1 MRREYDFSKGERG
14 KFYQEGAK
22 LNLPNPPSQLRWAA
36 GESPIVRFIEDE
48 TKRTLQAYQDQ
59 PSFVTEHANFEH
71 DTAHGGYAHRQIFEL
86 VQNGADALTHADGA
100 SILVR
105 LTGEYL
111 YCADDGKPIVK
122 AGVRAL
128 MFSHMSRKRDTSE
141 IGRFGLGFKSVLGV
155 TDAPEFYSRPG
166 SFRFDRQEA
175 AQRIADVAPE
185 QEGRYPVLR
194 LPIAADVH
202 KAAQDDEDLREM
214 IAWATN
220 IIRLPLKPGVREDL
234 SEQLREFPP
243 EFLLFVDHVRHL
255 TLEDGERSR
264 DFTLQGVNGEF
275 HLQTDKGYSRWKRFK
290 TTHELSADARDD
302 RRSLDDSGDVPI
314 WWAVPLDRLSEPG
327 YSRRFWSFFPTMTG
341 SFLAGIL
348 NAPWKTNEDR
358 QNLLRGPYNDEL
370 IDAAAKMV
378 AERLPEL
385 ATEQDPGRHL
395 DALPRRDETDD
406 NEHGDR
412 LRERL
417 DQELHQRSVVPDQKG
432 TLRRVMDVSY
442 APRELTRAPTEDVAL
457 KKWANYE
464 RRPPGWL
471 HHSALRTE
479 RMAKI
484 DRLAR
489 RFGTTWMN
497 GVRRSPLNE
506 WLEALV
512 TGLNGE
518 DAIKA
523 SMKALQ
529 TAAAISK
536 SRRREKPLGNILLTR
551 SNGWCALDPEHVFLS
566 PADEDSATD
575 DRLVHAD
582 LASDAE
588 TAAALKELGIKHFS
602 AENNLRLLAHEILD
616 NIRRVRSDFS
626 ILPPKVMVRYLRD
639 ITGDVWGDSWGD
651 LWDHFWDAS
660 RTIVHEL
667 AYRIIKKVFDDDYWQ
682 AVHVRVLSGH
692 WRPIHWALLPGEII
706 PSESGRD
713 REVTIDTQFHK
724 DDLALLDKLGAT
736 EKPKSDRRLSSE
748 LSYIWFFDRCRQR
761 FVSPDRNLPRKP
773 QLGKLQFDSTIG
785 SGPVEVMR
793 LLSNEGKARYTN
805 ALLSLDSTYTRWT
818 MRHARPI
825 YKPLKCSNPAVE
837 MLRVHGHIRC
847 AGKYVPFKD
856 ILGPRPA
863 NQAALQIL
871 LKHPK
876 AAQIKETFK
885 LAEPLLEPA
894 GEEDPVPLVDSWP
907 GLRRHLSEQSRAVSL
922 VRCERLDGADGS
934 SGGQCAKVDGNVY
947 LVGTGDEIDDLRLV
961 TRELELDLDDARLEE
976 MLLYVPRENIAAG
989 RAAVRHHKTDA
1000 EKLLHAVGE
1009 DRLRSGLP
1017 ESLLAVLES
1026 ERARLAGVELAQA
1039 AIATY
1044 HTAALKEYRHALDH
1058 LEPPAR
1064 WAGSPSAVDFVRS
1077 LGFSAEWAGR
1087 PSPRRPPF
1095 LEVEGPCSL
1104 PELHDYQQH
1113 IVAKVRD
1120 MLCKGH
1126 VNGRRGMIS
1135 LPTGSGKTRVA
1146 VQAVVEAMH
1155 DGFAGGVLW
1164 VADRDE
1170 LCEQAVDAW
1179 RQVWASVGIEGK
1191 RLRVSRMWAGQ
1202 PLPRPASDLHV
1213 IVATIQ
1219 TLYAKLSRQAE
1230 ANRFLTDFNLVV
1242 FDEAHR
1248 SVAPTYTSVMREIGL
1263 TRWKREEEPFLIG
1276 LTATP
1281 YRGHDEEETQR
1292 LVRRYG
1298 AVRLDAGAFP
1308 SDEPTEVIRELQGMK
1323 VLAHADHETIDGGEF
1338 SLSEDELRKMPDTP
1352 AWLPRSMEER
1362 IAQDAHRTRRIVGA
1376 YRRFVS
1382 KEWPTL
1388 IFATSVEHAQTV
1400 AALLNSEGF
1409 SARAVSGGT
1418 ETSVRR
1424 DIVERFR
1431 AGQIDVLVNYGVFR
1445 EGFDTPK
1452 TRAIIVAR
1460 PVYSPNLYFQMIGRG
1475 LRGPK
1480 NGGNDRCLIVNVRDN
1495 IDNFD
1500 RALAFA
1506 DLDWLWS

>member
-36 GESPIVRFIEDE
+36 GESPIVRFIADE
-48 TKRTLQAYQDQ
+48 TERTLRAYQDQ
-59 PSFVTEHANFEH
+59 PSFVTEHANLEH

-141 IGRFGLGFKSVLGV
+141 IGRFGLGFKSMLGV

-175 AQRIADVAPE
+175 AQRIADVAREP
-185 QEGRYPVLR
+185 EGRYPVLR

-202 KAAQDDEDLREM
+202 KASQDDEDLREM
-214 IAWATN
+214 MTWATN
-220 IIRLPLKPGVREDL
+220 IIRLPLKPSAREDL
-234 SEQLREFPP
+234 SEQLMEFPP

-264 DFTLQGVNGEF
+264 DFTLQGMNGEL
-275 HLQTDKGYSRWKRFK
+275 HLHTDKGASRWKRFK
-290 TTHELSADARDD
+290 TTHELSAEARDD

-327 YSRRFWSFFPTMTG
+327 YYWSFFPTETA
-341 SFLAGIL
+341 SYLAGIL

-358 QNLLRGPYNDEL
+358 QNLLPGPYNDEL
-370 IDAAAKMV
+370 IDAAARMV

-385 ATEQDPGRHL
+385 ATTQDPARHL
-395 DALPRRDETDD
+395 DALPRRHEAGD
-406 NEHGDR
+406 NDHGDR
-412 LRERL
+412 LRDRL
-417 DQELHQRSVVPDQKG
+417 DEKLHRRFVAPDQDG
-432 TLRRVMDVSY
+432 TLRRITDVSY
-442 APRELTRAPTEDVAL
+442 APRELTRDQAEDAAL
-457 KKWANYE
+457 KKWASFK
-464 RRPPGWL
+464 RRPRAWL
-471 HHSALRTE
+471 HHSALTTG

-484 DRLAR
+484 DRLWRLKEILKYEAP
-489 RFGTTWMN
+489 
-497 GVRRSPLNE
+497 RSPLHE

-512 TGLNGE
+512 RGSDGK
-518 DAIKA
+518 DAITA
-523 SMKALQ
+523 SMKAIQ
-529 TAAAISK
+529 TVAAISEG
-536 SRRREKPLGNILLTR
+536 RRRGKQLGDILLTR
-551 SNGWCALDPEHVFLS
+551 SDRWCAPDPERVFLS
-566 PADEDSATD
+566 LTDESSTMD

-588 TAAALKELGIKHFS
+588 TAEALKELGIRHYS
-602 AENNLRLLAHEILD
+602 AEIRLRFLSDRIWNRFLLIRSAFSRGQLD
-616 NIRRVRSDFS
+616 NRDSL
-626 ILPPKVMVRYLRD
+626 ILSE
-639 ITGDVWGDSWGD
+639 IGWNN
-651 LWDHFWDAS
+651 FWDTLRAS
-660 RTIVHEL
+660 PDL
-667 AYRIIKKVFDDDYWQ
+667 AYGILKEAFGHDCGQ
-682 AVHVRVLSGH
+682 AVHVRVRSGD
-692 WRPIHWALLPGEII
+692 WRPLHWALLPGEIV
-706 PSESGRD
+706 PSEGSRD
-713 REVTIDTQFHK
+713 REVTIDTEFHSI
-724 DDLALLDKLGAT
+724 DLDLLDKLGAT
-736 EKPKSDRRLSSE
+736 AKPKSDRRLSSE
-748 LSYIWFFDRCRQR
+748 PSFSSFEDRCRQR
-761 FVSPDRNLPRKP
+761 FVGPDRNLPRNP
-773 QLGKLQFDSTIG
+773 QLGKLQFVSTIG
-785 SGPVEVMR
+785 SGPLEVMR

-825 YKPLKCSNPAVE
+825 YEPLKVPNPASE
-837 MLRVHGHIRC
+837 SLREYGRISF
-847 AGKYVPFKD
+847 AGNYVPFKD

-863 NQAALQIL
+863 NQAALRVL
-871 LKHPK
+871 LAHPK
-876 AAQIKETFK
+876 AAWIKETFK

-894 GEEDPVPLVDSWP
+894 GEEEPVPLVDLWP
-907 GLRRHLSEQSRAVSL
+907 GLKRHLKEQSTTVSL
-922 VRCERLDGADGS
+922 IRCGRLDGADGS
-934 SGGQCAKVDGNVY
+934 NGGQCAKVDGNVY
-947 LVGTGDEIDDLRLV
+947 LVSTGDEIEDLRLV
-961 TRELELDLDDARLEE
+961 TRELELDLEDTRLEAI
-976 MLLYVPRENIAAG
+976 LRYVPRQEIAVR
-989 RAAVRHHKTDA
+989 RADVRHHKTDA

-1009 DRLRSGLP
+1009 DNLRSGLP
-1017 ESLLAVLES
+1017 ESLVAVLEG
-1026 ERARLAGVELAQA
+1026 ERASLAGIELAQA

-1058 LEPPAR
+1058 LEPPKQ

-1087 PSPRRPPF
+1087 RNPRRPPF
-1095 LEVEGPCSL
+1095 LDVEGPCSL

-1120 MLCKGH
+1120 MLGNGH
-1126 VNGRRGMIS
+1126 VNGNGRRGMIS

-1146 VQAVVEAMH
+1146 VQAVVEAMR

-1170 LCEQAVDAW
+1170 LCEQAMDAW
-1179 RQVWASVGIEGK
+1179 RQVWSSNGIEGK
-1191 RLRVSRMWAGQ
+1191 RLRVSRMWGGQ
-1202 PLPRPASDLHV
+1202 PRPLPASDFHV

-1219 TLYAKLSRQAE
+1219 TLYAKLSRQPE
-1230 ANRFLTDFNLVV
+1230 AYRFLTDFNLVV

-1248 SVAPTYTSVMREIGL
+1248 SVAATYTSVMKEIGL

-1281 YRGHDEEETQR
+1281 YRGHDEAETQR
-1292 LVRRYG
+1292 LVSRYG
-1298 AVRLDAGAFP
+1298 AVRLDAGAFA
-1308 SDEPTEVIRELQGMK
+1308 SDEPPEVIRELQGMK
-1323 VLAHADHETIDGGEF
+1323 VLAHADHETIEGGKF
-1338 SLSEDELRKMPDTP
+1338 SLNEDELKKMDAIPYP
-1352 AWLPRSMEER
+1352 AWLPSSMEDR
-1362 IAQDAHRTRRIVGA
+1362 IARDAHRTKRIVDA
-1376 YRRFVS
+1376 YREFVPNN
-1382 KEWPTL
+1382 WPTL

-1445 EGFDTPK
+1445 EGFDAPK

-1480 NGGNDRCLIVNVRDN
+1480 NGGNDHCLIVNVRDN
-1495 IDNFD
+1495 IDNFNK
-1500 RALAFA
+1500 ALAFD
-1506 DLDWLWS
+1506 DLDWLWA